1 MSGKIPIS
9 SESATKGICSH
20 ANHCGM
26 YSQFGQSGL
35 IKIWKDRYCESNYT
49 DCVRFHLAAIGEVV
63 PPNMLPNGK
72 YLR

>member
-1 MSGKIPIS
+1 
-9 SESATKGICSH
+9 
-20 ANHCGM
+20 M